1 MYITPIDSPEDQ
13 QSDIYNDLF
22 QTWLEEELAY
32 EGFTPEQI
40 DDLISS
46 HDFDDTKYRG
56 WYLEYLYE
64 NGEWL

>member
-1 MYITPIDSPEDQ
+1 MYITAIDSPEDQ
-13 QSDIYNDLF
+13 YADECNADY

-40 DDLISS
+40 EDMISS

-64 NGEWL
+64 NGE